1 MAKSSGFWKWLG
13 GTATAILVPV
23 AIYYATRPTTPVQ
36 KPPALP
42 DIEVTGRVVD
52 FEKAVL
58 VAGAEVQLIVGGLSQ
73 SQRTNQ
79 DGSYYIKV
87 VNTPGNAQATLSVSA
102 TGFEQSSDET
112 SLEKIADLQN
122 VFLKAVAVVAPPP
135 PPPGQSPAPG
145 GQGTGKPTPVT
156 AKLFLPQE
164 QLARVK
170 AALPPPV
177 KRMDFVT
184 LSPHK

>member
-1 MAKSSGFWKWLG
+1 MAKSSAFWKWLG

-23 AIYYATRPTTPVQ
+23 AIFYATRQPTPAP
-36 KPPALP
+36 KPAPLP

-52 FEKAVL
+52 FEKAL
-58 VAGAEVQLIVGGLSQ
+58 LIAGAEVQLIVGGSSQ
-73 SQRTNQ
+73 SQKTNQ

-87 VNTPGNAQATLSVSA
+87 VNTPGNAQATLTVMA

-122 VFLKAVAVVAPPP
+122 VFLKAVAVAAPPP
-135 PPPGQSPAPG
+135 PPPGPAAG
-145 GQGTGKPTPVT
+145 SQGTGKPTPVMA
-156 AKLFLPQE
+156 AKVLLSQE

-177 KRMDFVT
+177 KRMDFVMLT
-184 LSPHK
+184 PHK